1 MKAGIIAEG
10 KSDAAVL
17 TNLLKGKLDIQRSD
31 IQYLLP
37 ELEYDETDLS
47 NMRPEQFSTWSV
59 VRQKCMD
66 NLFLNRFFETLDDE
80 RFLTVH
86 LDAAER
92 MEINYE
98 VIEPPKH
105 NLPGYVEAVRQNIVA
120 KVLEWMQGQYGDRV
134 VLAVAVEETDAWLMT
149 RFSQNE
155 VDTGY
160 LANPKE
166 RLFRELNRPNFMTE
180 RERRNLF
187 SLPIFKRY
195 LNLSSPFRKPKEL
208 EGLITRNASLRLFC
222 EDLDKFK
229 PINSDASIS

>member
-1 MKAGIIAEG
+1 MGKASSFLRCGCEAILVQSPTIFKQMKAGIIAEG

-134 VLAVAVEETDAWLMT
+134 VLAVAVEETDGAGL
-149 RFSQNE
+149 
-155 VDTGY
+155 
-160 LANPKE
+160 
-166 RLFRELNRPNFMTE
+166 
-180 RERRNLF
+180 
-187 SLPIFKRY
+187 FKR
-195 LNLSSPFRKPKEL
+195 L
-208 EGLITRNASLRLFC
+208 GSLR
-222 EDLDKFK
+222 
-229 PINSDASIS
+229 IYR